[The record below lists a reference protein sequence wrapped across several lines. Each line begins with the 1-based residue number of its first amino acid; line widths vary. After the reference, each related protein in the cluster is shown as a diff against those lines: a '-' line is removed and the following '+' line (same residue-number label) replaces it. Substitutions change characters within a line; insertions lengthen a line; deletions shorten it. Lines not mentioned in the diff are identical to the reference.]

1 MFKKTV
7 AELVQDFLNK
17 VRSRHDKIEANVSKL
32 KIQEQ
37 QISKQIAANTSAM
50 VECQLEDD
58 DTEAAKLQKENV
70 QLNIKLAEIRD
81 HIQAFENQ
89 KGAGADYSKDLQAI
103 QAASIKE
110 VESNQ
115 KKSSQIDQQVAD
127 LKREKERIEAK
138 IKQLEADR
146 VAISNSEDSIKRI
159 VEYIDP
165 RYKELNFSRQSSFL
179 RHWSRGGMEAIDH
192 LFAEHEQLSRS
203 GGGRITQGVEVS
215 PPPKQE
221 IKAAVIQTVNRRG
234 SEATTA
240 DLRSDFE
247 ATVAN
252 WKVRHPNATIV
263 DTENQGSG
271 NILIRYTMD
280 A

>member
-7 AELVQDFLNK
+7 AELVQEFLNK

-32 KIQEQ
+32 KLQEQ
-37 QISKQIAANTSAM
+37 QLRKQISANTSAM

-58 DTEAAKLQKENV
+58 DAGASRYKKENV
-70 QLNIKLAEIRD
+70 QLNNELVEIQQ

-89 KGAGADYSKDLQAI
+89 MGAGADYSKELQAI

-110 VESNQ
+110 LEGNQ
-115 KKSSQIDQQVAD
+115 KKNSQIDQQVAD

-146 VAISNSEDSIKRI
+146 RTISNSEDSIKRI
-159 VEYIDP
+159 VKYIDP

-179 RHWSRGGMEAIDH
+179 RHWSRGDMEAIEH
-192 LFAEHEQLSRS
+192 LFAQHEQLSRS

-221 IKAAVIQTVNRRG
+221 IRTALIQTVSG
-234 SEATTA
+234 DLEAT
-240 DLRSDFE
+240 LVS
-247 ATVAN
+247 
-252 WKVRHPNATIV
+252 WKARHPNATIV

-271 NILIRYTMD
+271 NLLIRYTMD